1 MTSSTFAELGLG
13 TPILNAVE
21 KCGYHTPT
29 EVQTRA
35 IPVVLGGHDLLA
47 TAQTGGGK
55 TASFVLPMLHTL
67 AGKAQHN
74 SSSADAAPANKANGN
89 RQAAPGPQRNAR
101 GGGVGRGRGRI
112 AKPQA
117 LILAPT
123 RELAIQ
129 IEESIRSY
137 GAGSK
142 LYTAIVY
149 GGAPKGSQTRALAG
163 APDILV
169 ATPGRLLDFI
179 SEGRIDLSDVR
190 YLVLDEGDRMMDMG
204 FLPDITR
211 IVKMTDSRRQT
222 VLFSAT
228 MPSEIEKLAREIQ
241 RDPQRI
247 ECEHGQMNV
256 ETIDQSVMFVE
267 QVDKTDLLVRLIEDR
282 QMFRA
287 LVFTRTK
294 HKASRIAKLLSRQR
308 IDSDAI
314 HGDRTQGQ
322 RKRALDAFRNGKLQV
337 LVATDVAARGIDVD
351 SISHVINF
359 EMPNE
364 AETYVHRIGRTG
376 RAGAEGSAVSLCNRE
391 EFGSLKAIEKLID
404 RGIRIDTDHEWHI
417 DIKPQRKAP
426 NRGGGGNGAGRS
438 NGGGYAP
445 NRGGGGGNGAG
456 RSNGGGGGNGAA
468 RNNGGGGYSPN
479 RGGGGGRGGSVR
491 GGANPRNRSGG
502 GYRNSDNDRDGG
514 YERSSGNTRGGGRNN
529 ATTGRRGGSARR
541 SENRR

>member
-67 AGKAQHN
+67 AEKAQPG
-74 SSSADAAPANKANGN
+74 SSPAQDETTNGTRGN
-89 RQAAPGPQRNAR
+89 RQQGASPQRNAR
-101 GGGVGRGRGRI
+101 GGGVARGRGRI
-112 AKPQA
+112 AKPKA

-179 SEGRIDLSDVR
+179 SEGRIDLSEVN

-204 FLPDITR
+204 FLPDINR
-211 IVKMTDSRRQT
+211 IVAMTGSKRQT

-241 RDPQRI
+241 NDPQRI

-267 QVDKTDLLVRLIEDR
+267 QIDKADLLIRLIEER

-376 RAGAEGSAVSLCNRE
+376 RAGADGSAVSLCNRE
-391 EFGSLKAIEKLID
+391 EFSSLKAIEKLIE
-404 RGIRIDTDHEWHI
+404 RGIRIDSDHEWHI
-417 DIKPQRKAP
+417 DIKPQRNAPKRGGGGRGNGRGNGGGGGYNP
-426 NRGGGGNGAGRS
+426 NRGGGSGGNF
-438 NGGGYAP
+438 
-445 NRGGGGGNGAG
+445 RGGGNSRNRSGANGGNRGSDNDRYG
-456 RSNGGGGGNGAA
+456 SYERPSGDT
-468 RNNGGGGYSPN
+468 
-479 RGGGGGRGGSVR
+479 RGGSRNQQASGGRGGS
-491 GGANPRNRSGG
+491 RNSSRNSSGSGG
-502 GYRNSDNDRDGG
+502 RDG
-514 YERSSGNTRGGGRNN
+514 
-529 ATTGRRGGSARR
+529 ARR
-541 SENRR
+541 SDSRR